1 MASLTD
7 RPLPSPPSTMTED
20 LTLRVK
26 LSISSDEMKTLSWK
40 KRLHSQRRRGQA
52 QSSRPGSPCRAGTS
66 IHGRRTLTTR
76 REYPVSHYRKMDTVP
91 SIQRLLTIQAVWS
104 VQMSSSRNIDRWR
117 RSRRSEASGSPPCIL
132 RTPCAPLED
141 RHSILRPAHSLS
153 LALHRQRSTEHG
165 TTTLPH
171 SPSTRLCLMRNE
183 ECDGPRC
190 MASPLLQRTQATGAH
205 PATRLSR
212 QRPLPPLGPLR
223 SRGLQGASRTQH

>member
-1 MASLTD
+1 MVMDSQVPVVLLALPVQHSAH
-7 RPLPSPPSTMTED
+7 RPTPAL
-20 LTLRVK
+20 
-26 LSISSDEMKTLSWK
+26 
-40 KRLHSQRRRGQA
+40 
-52 QSSRPGSPCRAGTS
+52 SRPAGSTTPFRCR
-66 IHGRRTLTTR
+66 GRGSTL
-76 REYPVSHYRKMDTVP
+76 
-91 SIQRLLTIQAVWS
+91 
-104 VQMSSSRNIDRWR
+104 
-117 RSRRSEASGSPPCIL
+117 SRRSEASGSPPCIL

-153 LALHRQRSTEHG
+153 LALHRQRSTEPG

-190 MASPLLQRTQATGAH
+190 MASPLLQRTQATGDH

-223 SRGLQGASRTQH
+223 SRCLQGASRTQHRRWTQT